1 MLIVKKTK
9 MKKKR
14 PGNDIAN
21 YFQIILGTNVLN
33 FNQIE
38 IFYPKWLN
46 LEKMA
51 EKLLK
56 KLERNIL
63 RNF

>member
-1 MLIVKKTK
+1 

>member
-1 MLIVKKTK
+1 

-33 FNQIE
+33 FNQIK

-46 LEKMA
+46 LEKTA

>member
-1 MLIVKKTK
+1 

-33 FNQIE
+33 FNQIK

-46 LEKMA
+46 LEKTA
-51 EKLLK
+51 ENLLK